1 MFETSTGACRFADPS
16 ESTTRRRAIYNGRT
30 FQEFNLPQLER
41 RLGMGQGLRAVVTG
55 GGGFLGSR
63 IISMLLE
70 EGFAV
75 RSFSRSEHPGLKAW
89 RVECHRGDLADREAV
104 CDALRDAD
112 LVFHV
117 GAKAG
122 IWGDYSEYYAANVI
136 GTRNVIEAC
145 QQNRIAKLVYTSTL
159 SVAFGGHDVRNANE
173 EEPLPKKYL
182 APYLT
187 TKAAAER
194 LVIEANSDALATVAL
209 RPHLIWGPG
218 DTQLL
223 PRIAARRTA
232 NRLMIIGSGENLV
245 DSTFIDNAAR
255 AHLDAAKR
263 LQPGSPVAGRA
274 YFISQGDPRPVKFLI
289 NAILEVAGLPPVTRS
304 IPLPVA
310 SVAASFLEAG
320 YKMFHV
326 AKEPPVTRL
335 SVLEMGR
342 DHYFD
347 ISAARRDLGYDPVVT
362 IEEGLELTR
371 AAFANVRPS

>member
-1 MFETSTGACRFADPS
+1 
-16 ESTTRRRAIYNGRT
+16 
-30 FQEFNLPQLER
+30 
-41 RLGMGQGLRAVVTG
+41 
-55 GGGFLGSR
+55 
-63 IISMLLE
+63 MLLD
-70 EGFAV
+70 EGFSV
-75 RSFSRSEHPGLKAW
+75 RSFSRSEYPELAAQGVVCLK
-89 RVECHRGDLADREAV
+89 GDLADRGAV
-104 CDALRDAD
+104 CDTLRDAD
-112 LVFHV
+112 VVFHV

-122 IWGDYSEYYAANVI
+122 IWGDYSDYYAANVT

-145 QQNRIAKLVYTSTL
+145 LRNGIPKLVYTSTP

-173 EEPLPKKYL
+173 EEPLPKKHL

-194 LVIEANSDALATVAL
+194 LVVEANSDALATVTL

-223 PRIAARRTA
+223 PRIAARRVA

-263 LQPGSPVAGRA
+263 LECGSPVAGRS
-274 YFISQGDPRPVKFLI
+274 YFISQGDPRPVRYLI
-289 NAILEVAGLPPVTRS
+289 NAILETAGLPPVTKS

-310 SVAASFLEAG
+310 YVGASFLEAG
-320 YKMFHV
+320 YRLFRV

-347 ISAARRDLGYDPVVT
+347 ISAARRDLGYEPAIS

-371 AAFANVRPS
+371 SAFAHNRAE